1 MTESTRVAVVGLG
14 PIGLECVRAVL
25 GGEGLSLVAAVDSAP
40 ALAGRDLGEVTGHGP
55 SGLRVVAELGH
66 GLDAKPD
73 VVVLCTSSRIA
84 VIEAS
89 VTQCV
94 ARGAA
99 VVSTCEELAEPW
111 GESPDV
117 ARRLDAA
124 SRAGGV
130 AVLGTGIN
138 PGFVMDR
145 WPAVLAQACV
155 RVEHVHVTRIVDAS
169 KRRGPLQVKVG
180 SGLSPAEF
188 HAGVAAG
195 RLGHVGLS
203 ASARLCARALGI
215 TGARVSETIAPVVV
229 THESPRGDLPE
240 GCVAGV
246 RQRALAHVEDRE
258 VVRLDLEMSMHAPE
272 PHDRVVLRSDPP
284 VDARVAGGYHGD
296 RGTIGAVLSGIRRVR
311 ALGPGLR
318 TAID

>member
-1 MTESTRVAVVGLG
+1 MSEPIRVVVVGLG

-25 GGEGLSLVAAVDSAP
+25 GDEGLLLVAAVDSA
-40 ALAGRDLGEVTGHGP
+40 AAIAGRDLGELTAHGT
-55 SGLRVVAELGH
+55 SGLRVVPGLSD
-66 GLDAKPD
+66 GLDATPE
-73 VVVLCTSSRIA
+73 VAVLCTSSRLA
-84 VIEAS
+84 VLEAS

-94 ARGAA
+94 SRGAA

-111 GESPDV
+111 GESPEV

-124 SRAGGV
+124 ARAGGV

-155 RVEHVHVTRIVDAS
+155 RVEHVHVTRVVDAS
-169 KRRGPLQVKVG
+169 RRRGPLQVKVG
-180 SGLSPAEF
+180 SGLLPAEF
-188 HAGVAAG
+188 HEGVAAG
-195 RLGHVGLS
+195 RLGHVGLA

-215 TGARVSETIAPVVV
+215 SGARVSETIAPVVV
-229 THESPRGDLPE
+229 TRDDPRGNLPE

-246 RQRALAHVEDRE
+246 RQRALAHVDDRE
-258 VVRLDLEMSMHAPE
+258 LVRLDLEMSMYAPD

-284 VDARVAGGYHGD
+284 VDVRVAGGYHGD
-296 RGTIGAVLSGIRRVR
+296 RGTIGTVLSGIRRVR
-311 ALGPGLR
+311 AFAPGLR

>member
-1 MTESTRVAVVGLG
+1 MSEAIRVVVVGLG
-14 PIGLECVRAVL
+14 PIGLACVRAVL
-25 GGEGLSLVAAVDSAP
+25 SDQGLSLVGAVDSAA
-40 ALAGRDLGEVTGHGP
+40 ALAGRDLGELTGHGA
-55 SGLRVVAELGH
+55 SGLEVVPSLAE
-66 GLDAKPD
+66 GLDEEPE
-73 VVVLCTSSRIA
+73 VVVLCTSSRLA
-84 VIEAS
+84 VLEAS
-89 VTQCV
+89 VGQCV

-111 GESPDV
+111 GESPEV

-124 SRAGGV
+124 ARAGGV

-169 KRRGPLQVKVG
+169 RRRGPLQVKVG

-195 RLGHVGLS
+195 RLGHVGLA

-215 TGARVSETIAPVVV
+215 AGARVSETIAPVVV
-229 THESPRGDLPE
+229 TREQPRGDIPE

-246 RQRALAHVEDRE
+246 RQRALAVVDGRE
-258 VVRLDLEMSMHAPE
+258 VVRLDLEMSMHAPD
-272 PHDRVVLRSDPP
+272 PHDRVVLLSDPP

-311 ALGPGLR
+311 ALAPGLR